1 MNDWGCCWRK
11 LRNLWKPPLQHSLW
25 PAVSLVSVWGEAA
38 WKKRGTRRRTS
49 PNSPG
54 NNAAPPSS
62 PSLHLEALR
71 TGSPAPSPSWWL
83 WHFSW
88 TGSWLPWFHWGR
100 KKQEKTKSASL
111 TCSGGSH
118 THKGSCKTF
127 QSDIS
132 PLSWTFQGGLCL
144 AQGYL
149 GLLTNNPTRWATQ
162 PADNNLPKRWAVT
175 RP

>member
-1 MNDWGCCWRK
+1 MNELCCCWRK
-11 LRNLWKPPLQHSLW
+11 LRNVWKPPLQHSLW
-25 PAVSLVSVWGEAA
+25 PAVTLVSVWGEAA

-49 PNSPG
+49 ANSPG

-100 KKQEKTKSASL
+100 KKTRKNKERVINMQWRL
-111 TCSGGSH
+111 SH
-118 THKGSCKTF
+118 S
-127 QSDIS
+127 
-132 PLSWTFQGGLCL
+132 QGIM
-144 AQGYL
+144 Q
-149 GLLTNNPTRWATQ
+149 
-162 PADNNLPKRWAVT
+162 DLPKWHISSELDILRGFVSCSRVLRSAD
-175 RP
+175 